1 MKIKFIG
8 AAQTVTGSMHLIET
22 DKAKFLL
29 DCGLYQG
36 KRKDAFEINRNFD
49 QFIPNEIDFVI
60 LSHAHIDHAGNLP
73 TLVKKGF
80 DGKIYS
86 TFATRDLCSIML
98 QDSAHIQ
105 EKDVEF
111 VNKRRK
117 REGKNLFEPLYV
129 QEDALEALERFVGI
143 NYRKEFK
150 ITPEISLTFY
160 DAGHILGSAVV
171 FLKILENGKTVS
183 LGFSGDLGRPN
194 LPILKDPEHIPN
206 VDYWI
211 CESTYGGR
219 DHDNPTDSEDQLAAV
234 LNKANQKKSKIIIPA
249 FSVGRTQE
257 IVFALHKIFEN
268 NKAERMPV
276 FVDSPLAVNATE
288 VFRLHPECF
297 DSETMAF
304 LRKHEDPLGFNKLT
318 YIKDVEESKN
328 LNSVDGP
335 CIIISSSGMA
345 ETGRILHHLANNISN
360 PKNII
365 LMVGYAAEH
374 TLGRKLIDGETNVN
388 IFGDPYDV
396 KAEVIVLNSFSAH
409 ADSEE
414 LLAYTNSL
422 DKNLMKR
429 IFLVH
434 GELEQQRI
442 YKQKLNSVGFSD
454 VIIPVRGQT
463 EILM

>member
-22 DKAKFLL
+22 EKAKFIL

-49 QFIPNEIDFVI
+49 QFNPSDIDFVI
-60 LSHAHIDHAGNLP
+60 LSHSHIDHAGNLP

-86 TFATRDLCSIML
+86 TFATRDLCTIML

-105 EKDVEF
+105 EKDVEY
-111 VNKRRK
+111 VNKKRK
-117 REGKNLFEPLYV
+117 REGKNLFEPLYM
-129 QEDALEALERFVGI
+129 QNDALEALEKFVGI

-150 ITPEISLTFY
+150 ITPEIALTFY

-171 FLKILENGKTVS
+171 FLKIIEKGKQIT

-194 LPILKDPEHIPN
+194 LPILKDPEQIPN

-219 DHDNPTDSEDQLAAV
+219 DHDKPIDSEEQLASV
-234 LNKANQKKSKIIIPA
+234 LKKAIFRKSKIIIPA

-257 IVFALHKIFEN
+257 IVYALHNIFE
-268 NKAERMPV
+268 KKITERIAV
-276 FVDSPLAVNATE
+276 YVDSPLAVNATE

-304 LRKHEDPLGFNKLT
+304 IRKHDDPLGFNKLT
-318 YIKDVEESKN
+318 YIKDVEDSKN
-328 LNSVDGP
+328 LNSINGP
-335 CIIISSSGMA
+335 CVIISSSGMA

-360 PKNII
+360 SNNII
-365 LMVGYAAEH
+365 LMVGFAAEH
-374 TLGRKLIDGETNVN
+374 TLGRKLIDGEKNVN
-388 IFGDPYDV
+388 IFGDPYEV

-414 LLAYTNSL
+414 LLAYSNCF
-422 DKNLMKR
+422 DKTIMKR

-434 GELEQQRI
+434 GEIEQLKI
-442 YKQKLNSVGFSD
+442 YKQRLESIGFQN

-463 EILM
+463 EIL